1 MRNQN
6 NKGYFSVHRTML
18 NHWLFEDATEIGL
31 WVTFASEFAYEE
43 CEVKG
48 KFTGKPIKLKPNQ
61 QVFSTD
67 QLGQLLNKVWPGTK
81 SGKKRLT
88 RHMVNLR
95 MNKWKAIG
103 LIDWIDCDCRT
114 DGRLFTIKKARPN
127 LGETEAV
134 SETKPAA
141 PNIKKKANK
150 TNTNTSRAKKFTP
163 PTYAEVLAYAEEKG
177 WSDGNN
183 LADKFFEYYDGT
195 GWIKE
200 KVGKPVLNWKLT
212 MCDWNS
218 RRSDQ
223 PEVKVVKRTGKST
236 HAPSGLEVLLARD
249 MAATK
254 LKDVA

>member
-1 MRNQN
+1 MITVLRLA
-6 NKGYFSVHRTML
+6 GCPSVPDTSP
-18 NHWLFEDATEIGL
+18 A
-31 WVTFASEFAYEE
+31 
-43 CEVKG
+43 
-48 KFTGKPIKLKPNQ
+48 
-61 QVFSTD
+61 
-67 QLGQLLNKVWPGTK
+67 TK
-81 SGKKRLT
+81 SDDI
-88 RHMVNLR
+88 N
-95 MNKWKAIG
+95 
-103 LIDWIDCDCRT
+103 
-114 DGRLFTIKKARPN
+114 
-127 LGETEAV
+127 
-134 SETKPAA
+134 
-141 PNIKKKANK
+141 
-150 TNTNTSRAKKFTP
+150 TNTNSTTSRAKKFTP